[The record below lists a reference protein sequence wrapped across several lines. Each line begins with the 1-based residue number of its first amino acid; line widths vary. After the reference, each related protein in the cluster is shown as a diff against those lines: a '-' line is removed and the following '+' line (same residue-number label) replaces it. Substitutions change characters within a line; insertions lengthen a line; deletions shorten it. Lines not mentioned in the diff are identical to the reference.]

1 MAELLTLLAAIP
13 NHCERPML
21 RPSQVI
27 CLLMFSSIVCSSI
40 PAHSQAEAPAVVTF
54 SLDFP
59 TSQPEHYSI
68 RVQSD
73 GSGRYQSS
81 GRLSADPVEAD
92 SRDND
97 DDDSHDSDS
106 HNNDSHNND
115 SFDLDFTLAEGMRQ
129 KIFQLAAKAGY
140 FQKDVDSHHKN
151 LAFTGKKTLGYKDA
165 WRSAESTYKYSNNAA
180 VQELT
185 TLLQGLSST
194 LEFGRRLQYDYHYQK
209 LALDEELKNMEELA
223 RTNQLIGVT
232 AIQPILDQIMADP
245 SVLNITRARTQ
256 RLLER
261 ADIR

>member
-1 MAELLTLLAAIP
+1 
-13 NHCERPML
+13 ML
-21 RPSQVI
+21 RPFQIV
-27 CLLMFSSIVCSSI
+27 CLLIVSSIVFSST
-40 PAHSQAEAPAVVTF
+40 PACSQAEAPAVVTF

-81 GRLSADPVEAD
+81 GRLSADPDET
-92 SRDND
+92 
-97 DDDSHDSDS
+97 DSHDNDS
-106 HNNDSHNND
+106 HDTDSHDNDSHNNG
-115 SFDLDFTLAEGMRQ
+115 SFDLDFTLAAGTRQ

-165 WRSAESTYKYSNNAA
+165 RRSGESTYNYSTNPA
-180 VQELT
+180 VQDLT
-185 TLLQGLSST
+185 ILMQSLSTT
-194 LEFGRRLQYDYHYQK
+194 LEFGHRLQYDHHYQK
-209 LALDEELKNMEELA
+209 LALDEELKGMEELA
-223 RTNQLIGVT
+223 RANQLIGVT
-232 AIQPILDQIMADP
+232 AIQPILDQIIADP
-245 SVLNITRARTQ
+245 SVINVTRARAQ